1 MFRYCLNTGTIS
13 GQKLSLVDELKT
25 ASKAGFDS
33 VEPWM
38 REIHE
43 YRKANGSLKPLREY
57 IAELGLS
64 VESAIGFGK
73 WAVED
78 DTERRAGLDEVRRD
92 MEALAELGGK
102 RLACPPV
109 GATDKPIDLSRFQE
123 RYEAVLKLGDEFG
136 VQPLLELW
144 GFSANLSKIEDVL
157 KIAATAAHP
166 KAAVLLDVYHIYK
179 GGGNYEAMRL
189 LSQQALPVLHLNDF
203 PANPPRETIKDADRV
218 FPGDGIAPLDKIL
231 QMVDCN
237 GGTILSLE
245 LFNRNY
251 WAMPALEACRAGLM
265 KSVAAVAHALSK

>member
-43 YRKANGSLKPLREY
+43 YRKANGSLKPL
-57 IAELGLS
+57 
-64 VESAIGFGK
+64 
-73 WAVED
+73 
-78 DTERRAGLDEVRRD
+78 DEVRRD

-109 GATDKPIDLSRFQE
+109 GATEKPIDLSRFQE

-189 LSQQALPVLHLNDF
+189 LSQQV
-203 PANPPRETIKDADRV
+203 K
-218 FPGDGIAPLDKIL
+218 
-231 QMVDCN
+231 
-237 GGTILSLE
+237 
-245 LFNRNY
+245 
-251 WAMPALEACRAGLM
+251 
-265 KSVAAVAHALSK
+265 AAAITKRCGC